1 MDFDAPVTCLT
12 ADYYTED
19 RLKDAFMLATY
30 DDSRDRSGIVY
41 KFSVVDNP
49 DRMAVEQMNRWDE
62 GFLKVKSMCYK
73 KF

>member
-1 MDFDAPVTCLT
+1 
-12 ADYYTED
+12 
-19 RLKDAFMLATY
+19 MLATY